1 MNNLRVLI
9 AGTSSSYLEIS
20 KKILKFHYHDCE
32 VDFALSGSQCIE
44 KALKSSYDIV
54 LFDYQ
59 MGDRTGL
66 EVIDSLKTSNNR
78 MLLIPL
84 IDEGDEGKAIQSM
97 EKGATDYIIKAR
109 GYLTALPFTMRNIL
123 ERKSAFKRE
132 LPTLKLVDEPDVH
145 EGHFILDRK
154 GRILSANQN
163 MAKITNYSNEELLE
177 LTFTDLLPKD
187 QERLFNNQLD
197 LITHNGKS
205 IESFKTEIL
214 GKMGNKM
221 LLNIILTAVRDD
233 QKRVVSYRGKV
244 ERLTADVKTYRTT
257 EAEIDQLKMIDQISQ
272 AIISSYDEPLNVLL
286 EKFSEIACQIFGFQ
300 RSTIALLDKRKKAYI
315 KQSMTGFP
323 VLTSRNNTDV
333 EVPKEIVDKIFSN
346 KFLVKLIYYNQSHRH
361 STSQLNAKSIERRT
375 QKRRPEN
382 KWHQRDLILVNLL
395 VRNGD
400 SFGYISL
407 DSPTS
412 KSQPAR
418 NAFHNLELFG
428 RLISMA
434 IENYYQFS
442 ELEKRSR
449 RLKQILVTSNIFKL
463 YLSLNDLLKEV
474 VWSIKFSLD
483 FNLVALGLVS
493 KRSGN
498 LEIKAVACDD
508 KNKRNQLHGLAFP
521 LDPLAEL
528 FRAEYNNGKSF
539 LVEKEEEI
547 LYSLK
552 KIYYG
557 DKFNTSQNGGWPTC
571 GILLVPVKSRA
582 SKIIGLLMVDDPV
595 NKKLPTKD
603 VIKTLEILANQI
615 AVAIDNRVLYVQ
627 MKEKNRRTD
636 KNGQQKKEKSAD
648 ETSGIKGFVDRIFK

>member
-1 MNNLRVLI
+1 MNNFRVLI

-32 VDFALSGSQCIE
+32 VDFAHSGDQCID
-44 KALKSSYDIV
+44 KASKLNYDIV
-54 LFDYQ
+54 LFDFQ
-59 MGDRTGL
+59 MGDRNGV
-66 EVIDSLKTSNNR
+66 EVINSLKAPNKR

-84 IDEGDEGKAIQSM
+84 IDEGEEGKAIQSM
-97 EKGATDYIIKAR
+97 ESGASDYIIKAR
-109 GYLTALPFTMRNIL
+109 GYLTALPFTIRNIL
-123 ERKSAFKRE
+123 DRRNVVKPQLSK
-132 LPTLKLVDEPDVH
+132 LKLVDEPDIN
-145 EGHFILDRK
+145 EGHFIIDRK

-163 MAKITNYSNEELLE
+163 MAEITNYSNEELLE

-187 QERLFNNQLD
+187 QERLFNNQLN

-214 GKMGNKM
+214 GKTGNKV
-221 LLNIILTAVRDD
+221 LLDILLTAVRDE
-233 QKRVVSYRGKV
+233 QKEVVSYRGKV
-244 ERLTADVKTYRTT
+244 ERLTADIERQSEGET
-257 EAEIDQLKMIDQISQ
+257 EIDQLDMINQISRT
-272 AIISSYDEPLNVLL
+272 IISSYDEPLNALL
-286 EKFSEIACQIFGFQ
+286 EKFSEIACQVFGFQ

-315 KQSMTGFP
+315 KQSMIGFP
-323 VLTSRNNTDV
+323 ALKKTDNGSV
-333 EVPKEIVDKIFSN
+333 EVPREIVDKIFAN
-346 KFLVKLIYYNQSHRH
+346 RYRVKVIYYNQSHKH
-361 STSQLNAKSIERRT
+361 STGYLNSGSMDRRT
-375 QKRRPEN
+375 QKRRPQN
-382 KWHQRDLILVNLL
+382 RWHQRDLILINLM

-407 DSPTS
+407 DSPVFKT
-412 KSQPAR
+412 QPAR
-418 NAFHNLELFG
+418 NVFHNLELFG
-428 RLISMA
+428 RLASLA
-434 IENYYQFS
+434 VENYYQFS

-493 KRSGN
+493 KKSGN

-508 KNKRNQLHGLAFP
+508 KTKLNQLFGLTFP

-539 LVEKEEEI
+539 LIAKKEEV
-547 LYSLK
+547 LSSLK

-557 DKFNTSQNGGWPTC
+557 DKVDISQNGGWPAC
-571 GILLVPVKSRA
+571 GMLLVPVKSRDN
-582 SKIIGLLMVDDPV
+582 KIIGLLMADDPV

-603 VIKTLEILANQI
+603 VVTTLEILANQI

-627 MKEKNRRTD
+627 MKEKNRKRE
-636 KNGQQKKEKSAD
+636 KNGLPKKDKLAD
-648 ETSGIKGFVDRIFK
+648 ETSGIKAFVDKIFK